1 MALDSGQEKG
11 EGGGCGTFVF
21 GRATPGSRGEGQGE
35 WPGERRT
42 CLCPLLPSGI
52 RLSHW
57 TLFFFCLWGVLPLH
71 MLCAASMW
79 ERGSCCIWTCFFV
92 WSDSCSFFLVVFFFP
107 IELSVLLLLRF
118 RSSLRILD
126 KNVFC
131 YSCYKSLYSYSSF
144 PGLLQ
149 LAYES
154 HPHLD
159 LIDFSYWRV

>member
-1 MALDSGQEKG
+1 MLLL
-11 EGGGCGTFVF
+11 C
-21 GRATPGSRGEGQGE
+21 RRGA
-35 WPGERRT
+35 P
-42 CLCPLLPSGI
+42 
-52 RLSHW
+52 
-57 TLFFFCLWGVLPLH
+57 
-71 MLCAASMW
+71 AASGPASLC
-79 ERGSCCIWTCFFV
+79 EVILVISS
-92 WSDSCSFFLVVFFFP
+92 WSFFFP

-159 LIDFSYWRV
+159 LIDFSY